1 MVSTIGGAP
10 RLIPRLAMITD
21 YVFFVLYSGPFLAI
35 IAALVGKYTA
45 DRNQGPIED
54 SVRAV
59 KKIAAAAGKK
69 AQEERLFCKIKA
81 AIRSMISKDDCHH
94 CAQQK

>member
-1 MVSTIGGAP
+1 MFS
-10 RLIPRLAMITD
+10 L
-21 YVFFVLYSGPFLAI
+21 FYSGPFLAI

-45 DRNQGPIED
+45 DRNQGPIGD

-59 KKIAAAAGKK
+59 GKIAAAAGKK

-81 AIRSMISKDDCHH
+81 ALRSMISKDDCHH

>member
-10 RLIPRLAMITD
+10 RLIPRLAIMFD
-21 YVFFVLYSGPFLAI
+21 NVSLFYSGPFLAI

-45 DRNQGPIED
+45 DRNQGPIGD

-59 KKIAAAAGKK
+59 GRIAAAAGKK
-69 AQEERLFCKIKA
+69 AQEERLLCKIKA

-94 CAQQK
+94 CAEQK